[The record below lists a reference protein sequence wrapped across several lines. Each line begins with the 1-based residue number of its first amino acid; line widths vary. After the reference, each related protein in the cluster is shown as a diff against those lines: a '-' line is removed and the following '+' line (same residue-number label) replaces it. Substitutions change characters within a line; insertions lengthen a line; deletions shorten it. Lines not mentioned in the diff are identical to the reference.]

1 MDRGRDGARPLED
14 LRAFEVEAGVLFELD
29 EEEHDLSREGCLV
42 RLEIVEVGPRD
53 GLQDEKKSLPPEV
66 RAELCGRLAAAGVPR
81 VEAARFLN
89 SKRASQMAGAEEGMG
104 GLNRDWVTA

>member
-1 MDRGRDGARPLED
+1 M
-14 LRAFEVEAGVLFELD
+14 
-29 EEEHDLSREGCLV
+29 
-42 RLEIVEVGPRD
+42 
-53 GLQDEKKSLPPEV
+53 

-89 SKRASQMAGAEEGMG
+89 SNRASQMAGAEEGMG

>member
-1 MDRGRDGARPLED
+1 
-14 LRAFEVEAGVLFELD
+14 
-29 EEEHDLSREGCLV
+29 
-42 RLEIVEVGPRD
+42 
-53 GLQDEKKSLPPEV
+53 V